1 MPVVKMYREDPPMN
15 TVVYNDDGSIKDHEE
30 LKRDFY
36 AKSGLKHW
44 TGEW

>member
-1 MPVVKMYREDPPMN
+1 
-15 TVVYNDDGSIKDHEE
+15 VYNGSDVADLES

-36 AKSGLKHW
+36 AKAGVKHW